1 MVKKSKFGEM
11 QFITDYS
18 HFLWQGIA
26 DVASERGGTR
36 YEFLE
41 ISNPVDLLVRGEKQD
56 VNMDDCKGLARLQ
69 AM

>member
-1 MVKKSKFGEM
+1 M
-11 QFITDYS
+11 QLVAS
-18 HFLWQGIA
+18 FLDFLSQGIA
-26 DVASERGGTR
+26 DVASEKGGTR